1 MKIKSRSQARKLAV
15 QAIYSWQ
22 LSGNSFFDFNIFSY
36 KKIEFDLNYFNRLF
50 IGVLKNVSKLDKKI
64 SLFFFNYLGQ
74 VEKAV
79 LRLAIFEILYCKEI
93 PYKVIINEAIE
104 ITKIFCSKKSYKF
117 INSVLDTIIHV
128 HIK

>member
-1 MKIKSRSQARKLAV
+1 MKKKSRHQARRFAV

-22 LSGNSFFDFNIFSY
+22 LSGNNFFDFNIFSY
-36 KKIEFDLNYFNRLF
+36 NNMEFDLDYFNKLF
-50 IGVLKNVSKLDKKI
+50 VGVLENVSKLDKKI
-64 SLFFFNYLGQ
+64 SLFFFTYLGQ

-104 ITKIFCSKKSYKF
+104 ITKIFCSEKSYKF
-117 INSVLDTIIHV
+117 INSVLDKMIHV
-128 HIK
+128 YSK